1 MALYLYATGAQRQTI
16 SVLSTLGLSESYTNL
31 ITKNERRECKKK
43 TTIKT
48 TEPTTPD
55 PNHATPMAPPVQPV
69 LADASFSSSQTDV
82 MESRNTELA
91 KKYGSRYTGTLRQL
105 SESTRAR
112 ARSIATHG
120 LYSTVYD
127 NINMM
132 FRNAEQL
139 IGRHGKVHF

>member
-1 MALYLYATGAQRQTI
+1 MMALYLYATGAQRQTI
-16 SVLSTLGLSESYTNL
+16 SVLSTLSLSESYTNL
-31 ITKNERRECKKK
+31 ITKNERRECKK
-43 TTIKT
+43 TTAKT

-55 PNHATPMAPPVQPV
+55 PNQATPMTTVF
-69 LADASFSSSQTDV
+69 LSSQTNV
-82 MESRNTELA
+82 MASRSTELA
-91 KKYGSRYTGTLRQL
+91 EKYGSRYTGTLRQL

-112 ARSIATHG
+112 ACSIATHG

-139 IGRHGKVHF
+139 IGRHGKVQF